1 MPLPRSGLKCGRA
14 QRKPKSMSTVSPIS
28 RTAIG
33 TSIVFEAEV
42 SVRSVDEVRPA
53 ASIEKI
59 GPSGAMSP
67 IAGDVSTWPG
77 VV

>member
-1 MPLPRSGLKCGRA
+1 MPTKE
-14 QRKPKSMSTVSPIS
+14 STTLSEPYS
-28 RTAIG
+28 AA
-33 TSIVFEAEV
+33 SFEA